1 VALCP
6 IQGREEK
13 EITADTKES
22 LPLMN
27 ADLKSPSTHKGHK
40 GTRRTNKRE
49 RQGRMIADSKR
60 PI

>member
-13 EITADTKES
+13 EITADTKEN

-27 ADLKSPSTHKGHK
+27 ADLKSPSTTKATKEHEG
-40 GTRRTNKRE
+40 
-49 RQGRMIADSKR
+49 QISASGRAA
-60 PI
+60 